1 MMRNAWGGLV
11 AVGLGGLGALLGTP
25 GSARAQAVAF
35 APTVA
40 TIPDGVSL
48 NAVPAVSADR
58 RYVRLS
64 VNANFTT
71 VNGIQNFPIPFAV
84 SGLNSGGGAG
94 GGAGAA
100 AGLLGTPMGMNGP
113 AGSGPG
119 TSGAMTA
126 SGMPPMNSPQ
136 AWAGSAPFDGSYADD
151 DWSWSPP
158 ARRPKATR
166 AKSARSNKP
175 APKSSTSAPRPQP
188 R

>member
-1 MMRNAWGGLV
+1 MRSAWSWSI
-11 AVGLGGLGALLGTP
+11 AVGLGVLVGT
-25 GSARAQAVAF
+25 SKEARAQAVAF
-35 APTVA
+35 APTVG

-71 VNGIQNFPIPFAV
+71 VNSIQNFPIPFAV
-84 SGLNSGGGAG
+84 SGLNSG

-113 AGSGPG
+113 AGGGAGASGG
-119 TSGAMTA
+119 MAA
-126 SGMPPMNSPQ
+126 SGMSPINSPQ
-136 AWAGSAPFDGSYADD
+136 AWAGSAPIDGFYTGD

-158 ARRPKATR
+158 ARRPKTAR
-166 AKSARSNKP
+166 AKSTRSNKP
-175 APKSSTSAPRPQP
+175 VPKSSTSAPRPQP